1 VGFATIVAT
10 PGALLAL
17 HSAGQC
23 LGCVL
28 LRHGDGDWGEL
39 DADDKRAN
47 EVALREGGRILSKY
61 TVPGEE
67 GDGAAQPVPHRTL
80 HRLGTTNPVEADQAD
95 GEARSSAWERCEAVE
110 GAVS

>member
-1 VGFATIVAT
+1 MASFKMGRIVAT

-61 TVPGEE
+61 TTT
-67 GDGAAQPVPHRTL
+67 Q
-80 HRLGTTNPVEADQAD
+80 GTALYVITEAD
-95 GEARSSAWERCEAVE
+95 RSQTTLCRTDEY
-110 GAVS
+110 